1 MINENESNFS
11 LFQAE
16 CETYY
21 SLKTPTKCPN
31 EMGCRGTNFTPMN
44 TIDQGNYKDYQ
55 EIKIQV
61 RNLNLPSHF
70 EVYQYKNVL
79 KI

>member
-1 MINENESNFS
+1 
-11 LFQAE
+11 
-16 CETYY
+16 
-21 SLKTPTKCPN
+21 
-31 EMGCRGTNFTPMN
+31 MN